1 MLLLVG
7 LGNPGRAYAKNRH
20 NIGFMALEAIAKRH
34 GFPQARA
41 RFQGLVS
48 EGAIGGEKVMLL
60 QPQTYMNES
69 GRSVGEAARFHKI
82 GVDEIV
88 VLHDELDL
96 APAKCRIKTGGG
108 VAGHN
113 GLRSIT
119 AHIGNDYKRLRLG
132 IGLGWNDVEYESLN
146 EDFHNRGR
154 RIEEQVLLL
163 RRLWT
168 EEIVDFEG
176 KWHRIDR
183 AGINPLPVQRPI
195 PLFMG
200 GLSDVVLERAA
211 RIADGWFPIVRDA
224 ESVAAL
230 PDRIKR
236 LRERVASF
244 GRDPKS
250 FEIRVQAGFTTTSPE
265 QWAQE
270 VDLYR
275 DMGVDFLCFST
286 MGTGLEKPRDHIAAM
301 RRYKEALG

>member
-1 MLLLVG
+1 VEIGVTFPQTEIGTDPGVLRDYAQTAEG
-7 LGNPGRAYAKNRH
+7 LGLNHILAYDHVLGADASTRPDWGRRYTSEAQFH
-20 NIGFMALEAIAKRH
+20 EPLVMFGFMAALTTKIEFVTGILILPQRQTALVAK
-34 GFPQARA
+34 QAA
-41 RFQGLVS
+41 EVDVLS
-48 EGAIGGEKVMLL
+48 GG
-60 QPQTYMNES
+60 
-69 GRSVGEAARFHKI
+69 
-82 GVDEIV
+82 
-88 VLHDELDL
+88 
-96 APAKCRIKTGGG
+96 
-108 VAGHN
+108 
-113 GLRSIT
+113 
-119 AHIGNDYKRLRLG
+119 RLRLG

-154 RIEEQVLLL
+154 RIEEQILVL

-211 RIADGWFPIVRDA
+211 RIADGWFPIVRGA

-236 LRERVASF
+236 LRERVAGF
-244 GRDPKS
+244 GRDLKS

-265 QWAQE
+265 QWAEE
-270 VDLYR
+270 VGLYR

-301 RRYKEALG
+301 RRYSEALG